1 MADKSAG
8 RVEGV
13 FRIGELFCGPGG
25 LAAGAELANR
35 AAEREGVGP
44 RLAHAWAND
53 IDFDACRTYATNFP
67 EVAEN
72 IFCQDVR
79 DLDLD
84 AVPDYD
90 ALTFGF
96 PCNDFSAVGLRKG
109 FGGDYG
115 PLFRS
120 GVKALEQHQPRWF
133 LAENVSGLRG
143 TQGGAE
149 LRLILEEMRDAGY
162 VVTPHLYKLEEYE
175 VPQARHRIL
184 IVGIHEDENVEFR
197 VPKPP
202 LKGGPYLSC
211 STELARAMPDDVE
224 NNEPTRMSPTVVK
237 RLDLT
242 LPGENVFQMQ
252 RRLGDDLPAD
262 IKLNVAGATLSQIYK
277 RLHPDRPSYTIT
289 GSGGGGTHVY
299 HWSESRALTSRE
311 RARLQTFPDTHVF
324 EGGRESVRRQVGMA
338 VPPRGVSHV
347 FLAVLKTFS
356 GISYPSEQANIE
368 MPARSLDVKV
378 LQS

>member
-1 MADKSAG
+1 
-8 RVEGV
+8 
-13 FRIGELFCGPGG
+13 
-25 LAAGAELANR
+25 
-35 AAEREGVGP
+35 
-44 RLAHAWAND
+44 
-53 IDFDACRTYATNFP
+53 
-67 EVAEN
+67 
-72 IFCQDVR
+72 
-79 DLDLD
+79 
-84 AVPDYD
+84 
-90 ALTFGF
+90 
-96 PCNDFSAVGLRKG
+96 
-109 FGGDYG
+109 
-115 PLFRS
+115 
-120 GVKALEQHQPRWF
+120 
-133 LAENVSGLRG
+133 
-143 TQGGAE
+143 
-149 LRLILEEMRDAGY
+149 
-162 VVTPHLYKLEEYE
+162 
-175 VPQARHRIL
+175 
-184 IVGIHEDENVEFR
+184 
-197 VPKPP
+197 
-202 LKGGPYLSC
+202 
-211 STELARAMPDDVE
+211 MPDDVE

-252 RRLGDDLPAD
+252 RRLGDEVPSE
-262 IKLNVAGATLSQIYK
+262 IRLNVAGATLSQIYK

-356 GISYPSEQANIE
+356 GIRYPSEQANIE